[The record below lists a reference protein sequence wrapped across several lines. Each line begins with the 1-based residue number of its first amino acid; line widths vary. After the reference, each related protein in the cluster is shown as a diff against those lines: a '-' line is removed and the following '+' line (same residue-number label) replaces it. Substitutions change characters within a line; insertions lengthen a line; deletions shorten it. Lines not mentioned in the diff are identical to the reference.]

1 MRPVDPENRV
11 ADRDVITDQMWE
23 WMEPLLP
30 SSDGKRGGQWRDHRL
45 MVEAICWR
53 LRTGAPWRD
62 LPERFGP
69 WQTAWYR
76 FDRWCAD
83 GTWARLL
90 EVIQAHADQA
100 GQLGWDVSVD
110 STVVRAH
117 QHAAGARTADGDDT
131 GGSGESQESAVR
143 AA

>member
-1 MRPVDPENRV
+1 MAE
-11 ADRDVITDQMWE
+11 RDVITDEMWE
-23 WMEPLLP
+23 RIEPLMP
-30 SSDGKRGGQWRDHRL
+30 SSDGKPGRPFRDHRL

-76 FDRWCAD
+76 FDRWSAD
-83 GTWARLL
+83 GTFALL
-90 EVIQAHADQA
+90 LQAVQQHADEL
-100 GQLGWDVSVD
+100 GELGWDVSLD
-110 STVVRAH
+110 SSIVRTH
-117 QHAAGARTADGDDT
+117 QHAAGARTADPEDT
-131 GGSGESQESAVR
+131 GGSTESHDSAAR

>member
-1 MRPVDPENRV
+1 M
-11 ADRDVITDQMWE
+11 AKRDVITDEMWA

-30 SSDGKRGGQWRDHRL
+30 SSSGKRGGQFRDHRML
-45 MVEAICWR
+45 VEAICWR

-62 LPERFGP
+62 LPQRFGP

-76 FDRWCAD
+76 FDRWSAD

-90 EVIQAHADQA
+90 EAAQKHAEEAD
-100 GQLGWDVSVD
+100 QLGWEVSVD
-110 STVVRAH
+110 SSIVRAH
-117 QHAAGARTADGDDT
+117 QHAAGARTAAQPHT
-131 GGSGESQESAVR
+131 GGPSESHESAAR

>member
-1 MRPVDPENRV
+1 VVE
-11 ADRDVITDQMWE
+11 RDVITDEMWD

-30 SSDGKRGGQWRDHRL
+30 SSHGKRGRPFRDHRL

-69 WQTAWYR
+69 WKTAWDR
-76 FDRWCAD
+76 FDRWSGD
-83 GTWARLL
+83 GTWAALL
-90 EVIQAHADQA
+90 EAAQQHTDAA
-100 GQLGWDVSVD
+100 GALGWDVSVD
-110 STVVRAH
+110 STIVRTH
-117 QHAAGARTADGDDT
+117 QHAAGARKVKPDGT
-131 GGSGESQESAVR
+131 RGSGELHESAVR

>member
-1 MRPVDPENRV
+1 MSE
-11 ADRDVITDQMWE
+11 RDVITDEIWT

-30 SSDGKRGGQWRDHRL
+30 SSDGQRGRPFRDHRL

-69 WQTAWYR
+69 WQTVWTR
-76 FDRWCAD
+76 FDRWSAD
-83 GTWARLL
+83 GTWALL
-90 EVIQAHADQA
+90 LKAAQQHADEA
-100 GQLGWDVSVD
+100 DELGWDVSVD
-110 STVVRAH
+110 SSIVRTH
-117 QHAAGARTADGDDT
+117 QHAAGARKAVPNDT
-131 GGSGESQESAVR
+131 GGPNELQESAAR